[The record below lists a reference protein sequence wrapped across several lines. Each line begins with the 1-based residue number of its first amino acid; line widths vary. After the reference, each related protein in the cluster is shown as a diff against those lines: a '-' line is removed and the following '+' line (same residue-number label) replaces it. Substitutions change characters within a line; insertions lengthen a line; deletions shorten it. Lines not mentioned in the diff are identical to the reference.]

1 MWEIMLISE
10 NCGTMII
17 AASFCHSN
25 AVIVL
30 IVGTSMTFIVNYE
43 NADKYNIAKEIR
55 GRG

>member
-10 NCGTMII
+10 NCGTTIV
-17 AASFCHSN
+17 AASFCRSN
-25 AVIVL
+25 AAIVL
-30 IVGTSMTFIVNYE
+30 IVGTSMTLIVNYE